1 MSNTTTTEV
10 LTRKPG
16 NVAVYTNPQ
25 HELYLKQ
32 VDLPTP
38 GAGDCLIHVRATGIC
53 GSDVHFWKAGHI
65 GEMVVTGEN
74 GLGHESA
81 GVVIAIGEKV
91 TKFKIGDR
99 VALECGIPCMKAS
112 CFFCRTG
119 KYNACPDVVFY
130 STPPYHGTLTRYHVH
145 PEDWLHKIPD
155 NISYEEGS
163 LLEPLSVALTGIER
177 SGVRLGDP
185 VVICGSGPIG
195 IVTLLAANAAGAN
208 PIVITDINETRLQM
222 AKKAVPRVRTV
233 LVTPGKEPHAV
244 AGDVKDALGQEAK
257 VVIECTGVESSVIT
271 GIYSCRFG
279 GMVFVIGCGK
289 DFATIPFM
297 YMAGKEID
305 LRFQFRYRD
314 IYSRAIGLV
323 AEGIIDLKLLV
334 THRFTL
340 EKGEE
345 AFKIASDPS
354 GLALKVQVI
363 DD

>member
-1 MSNTTTTEV
+1 
-10 LTRKPG
+10 
-16 NVAVYTNPQ
+16 
-25 HELYLKQ
+25 
-32 VDLPTP
+32 
-38 GAGDCLIHVRATGIC
+38 
-53 GSDVHFWKAGHI
+53 
-65 GEMVVTGEN
+65 MVVTSEN

-81 GVVIAIGEKV
+81 GVVVAVGDKV
-91 TKFKIGDR
+91 TKFKVGDR
-99 VALECGIPCMKAS
+99 VAIECGVPCMKAS

-119 KYNACPDVVFY
+119 KYNACPDVIFY
-130 STPPYHGTLTRYHVH
+130 STPPYHGTLARYHVH

-155 NISYEEGS
+155 TISYEEGS

-195 IVTLLAANAAGAN
+195 LVTLLAASAAGAN
-208 PIVITDINETRLQM
+208 PIVITDINETRLQV
-222 AKKAVPRVRTV
+222 AKKVVPRVRTV
-233 LVTPGKEPHAV
+233 LITPGKEPQEIAQ
-244 AGDVKDALGQEAK
+244 GVKSALGQEAK
-257 VVIECTGVESSVIT
+257 LVLECTGVESSVVT

-314 IYSRAIGLV
+314 IYPRAIGLV
-323 AEGIIDLKLLV
+323 AEGIIDLKPLV

-340 EKGEE
+340 EEGEK
-345 AFKIASDPS
+345 AFLAASDPRS
-354 GLALKVQVI
+354 LALKVQVI